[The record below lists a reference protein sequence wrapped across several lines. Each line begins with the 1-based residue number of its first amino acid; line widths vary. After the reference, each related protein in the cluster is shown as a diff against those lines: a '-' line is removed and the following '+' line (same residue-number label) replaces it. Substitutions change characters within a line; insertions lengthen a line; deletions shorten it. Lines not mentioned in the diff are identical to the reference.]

1 MSLLRGWRPP
11 LKIALRTARRSPGR
25 TLLVAALIGL
35 PVLGTGWFG
44 VLTASANPT
53 AETLATEL
61 IGRADAQLEVTGYA
75 GITLGRQVR
84 DGSLDYQPAGETPR
98 PAAEVDLPA
107 LLPSGSTVAGRTQSA
122 GSAVLRTERDT
133 STYPA
138 LAVDGT
144 NDLSRGTYRL
154 DSGRLPRTAREVA
167 LTPAL
172 ADRLGLLDGGKV
184 RAGAEVVAEDG
195 MKHPVVGLARPI
207 VDPRQRALWAPPGS
221 PLVTAPDQDPRFVA
235 DLPAGTDLAALQ
247 AKLAGQGVVLTPRAT
262 IVDPP
267 DTGLRNDG
275 GTAGWAIMVL
285 AIAFGVLE
293 IVLLAGAA
301 FAVGARRQSRELGLV
316 TAAGGTARDVRRI
329 VLAQG
334 VCTGLL
340 GTAGGLLAAVGLAIG
355 ARPLSELVLGRLVT
369 VWRIP
374 WGQLTVIAVVA
385 AVAGLLAAA
394 VPAIAAGRLTPMAAL
409 GGRFAGQDLRTRL
422 RRPALIL
429 VAGGVGAVLLG
440 SSLIASAYAES
451 QRQAA
456 ADPTLLGGGIT
467 PEGPIALVLLGITAA
482 IAGLV
487 WLLPNLI
494 AKAALVGKF
503 LPLSGRLAL
512 RDAARHRHRTGP
524 ATAAIMMAV
533 AGTAALAFALANSF
547 AADAEGYLPQTRDGD
562 AVVRFLPPGFAR
574 DVPGVT
580 YSPALVDQVAAALPC
595 TEKYAIATLT
605 ALPAAGAG
613 PTTFQ
618 PMVMVVAREDATIGP
633 REIVPVDSGIY
644 AVDPAFLDGLGEAGS
659 RAAAAIR
666 AGKVVVPSK
675 DYLTADGRTFV
686 GNRTDGGGR
695 DGHAMP
701 AVLLP
706 KVPDVRILQD
716 SASLVSVETARTLGT
731 IQVQEVHFALTRDP
745 TGTERNTVADLLGD
759 DQFFAVE
766 HGYQDP
772 AGTATVTLL
781 IAATVVTLLGVAISV
796 SLSAAEGRA
805 DLATLAAVG
814 AKPRQRRNLAGA
826 QAWLLGQIG
835 CVLGVG
841 VGALYGYTAYVAF
854 GSPYFAVP
862 WRLIGGVVLGV
873 PVFAGLLAW
882 LMTRSRLPMVRRA
895 E

>member
-1 MSLLRGWRPP
+1 M
-11 LKIALRTARRSPGR
+11 
-25 TLLVAALIGL
+25 
-35 PVLGTGWFG
+35 
-44 VLTASANPT
+44 
-53 AETLATEL
+53 
-61 IGRADAQLEVTGYA
+61 
-75 GITLGRQVR
+75 
-84 DGSLDYQPAGETPR
+84 
-98 PAAEVDLPA
+98 
-107 LLPSGSTVAGRTQSA
+107 
-122 GSAVLRTERDT
+122 
-133 STYPA
+133 
-138 LAVDGT
+138 
-144 NDLSRGTYRL
+144 
-154 DSGRLPRTAREVA
+154 
-167 LTPAL
+167 
-172 ADRLGLLDGGKV
+172 
-184 RAGAEVVAEDG
+184 
-195 MKHPVVGLARPI
+195 VGLARPI

-221 PLVTAPDQDPRFVA
+221 SFVTAPDQNPRLVA

-247 AKLAGQGVVLTPRAT
+247 AELAAQGVVLTPRAT
-262 IVDPP
+262 IIDPP
-267 DTGLRNDG
+267 DVGLQETGG
-275 GTAGWAIMVL
+275 ASGWAMLVL

-334 VCTGLL
+334 AFTGLI
-340 GTAGGLLAAVGLAIG
+340 GTAGGLLAAIGLAIG
-355 ARPLSELVLGRLVT
+355 VRPLSELVMGRLIT
-369 VWRIP
+369 QWRIP
-374 WGQLTVIAVVA
+374 WGQLTVIVVVA
-385 AVAGLLAAA
+385 AAAGLLAAA
-394 VPAIAAGRLTPMAAL
+394 VPAIAAGRLSPLAAL
-409 GGRFAGQDLRTRL
+409 GGRFAGQDLRSRL

-429 VAGGVGAVLLG
+429 VAAGVGAVVLG
-440 SSLIASAYAES
+440 SSLLANAYAEA

-456 ADPTLLGGGIT
+456 ADPTLTGGGIT
-467 PEGPIALVLLGITAA
+467 PQGPIALVLLGITAA

-533 AGTAALAFALANSF
+533 AGTAAMAFALANSF
-547 AADAEGYLPQTRDGD
+547 AADADGYVPQTRDGD
-562 AVVRFLPPGFAR
+562 AVVQFLPPGTR

-580 YSPALVDQVAAALPC
+580 YSAALADQVAAALPC
-595 TEKYAIATLT
+595 TGQHPIATLT

-618 PMVMVVAREDATIGP
+618 PMVMVVAREDATVGP
-633 REIVPVDSGIY
+633 RKVVPVDSGLY
-644 AVDPAFLDGLGEAGS
+644 AVDPAFLDTLGEAGS

-666 AGKVVVPSK
+666 AGKVIVPSK

-686 GNRTDGGGR
+686 GNRIDGGDATGEPSR
-695 DGHAMP
+695 PPWFQTAR
-701 AVLLP
+701 L
-706 KVPDVRILQD
+706 RSLQS
-716 SASLVSVETARTLGT
+716 SASLVSAELARTLGT
-731 IQVQEVHFALTRDP
+731 IRVQEIHFALTREP
-745 TGTERNTVADLLGD
+745 TGAERNTVADLLGG
-759 DQFFAVE
+759 DQFFEVE

-772 AGTATVTLL
+772 AGTATLTLL
-781 IAATVVTLLGVAISV
+781 IIATVVTLLGVAISV

-841 VGALYGYTAYVAF
+841 IGALYGYTAYVAF

-882 LMTRSRLPMVRRA
+882 LMTRSRLPMVRRV